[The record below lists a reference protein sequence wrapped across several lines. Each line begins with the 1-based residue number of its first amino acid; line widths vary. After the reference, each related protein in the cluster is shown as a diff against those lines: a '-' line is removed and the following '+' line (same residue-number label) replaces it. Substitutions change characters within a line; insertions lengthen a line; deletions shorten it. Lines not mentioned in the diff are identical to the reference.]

1 MALTSEVTSAVTM
14 PTHARFPE
22 VDLKA
27 GHYES
32 FYLKACHPS
41 EPLGV
46 WIRYTVH
53 KRPGG
58 APARLP
64 VVHTVRRQRRRS
76 AGIEGHARP

>member
-1 MALTSEVTSAVTM
+1 MLRTK
-14 PTHARFPE
+14 ARFPD
-22 VDLKA
+22 VPSGK

-53 KRPGG
+53 KNSAQ
-58 APARLP
+58 AP
-64 VVHTVRRQRRRS
+64 Q
-76 AGIEGHARP
+76 G